1 MVEYNTWSGVKE
13 PRVAGSKTLV
23 SLGSSL
29 EPCNGW
35 LNRGCQANQGAAGS
49 PLNLSVPGSEWASPL
64 RLIMEDAAA
73 AKSLVHRDAG
83 TGTGYGTGTGI
94 GTGTGNTFAPREPPQ
109 AWKGNDEKLELVLLG
124 FLLK

>member
-1 MVEYNTWSGVKE
+1 MEDGSMVEYRTWSGAKE

-109 AWKGNDEKLELVLLG
+109 AWKGE
-124 FLLK
+124 